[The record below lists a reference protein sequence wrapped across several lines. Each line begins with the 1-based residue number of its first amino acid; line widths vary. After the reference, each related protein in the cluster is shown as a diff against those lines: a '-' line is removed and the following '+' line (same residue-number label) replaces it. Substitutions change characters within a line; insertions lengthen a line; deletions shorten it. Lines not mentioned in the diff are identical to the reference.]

1 MNSHE
6 LKLRDKVKEA
16 VKLAQKNNESVAVLG
31 EVRFTVLK
39 NLGRV
44 ETWSSFDTTRQV
56 EVFKAADSKCC
67 ML

>member
-16 VKLAQKNNESVAVLG
+16 VKLAQKNNQTLATVDGVQ
-31 EVRFTVLK
+31 FTVLK

-56 EVFKAADSKCC
+56 EAFKAADSKCC